1 MWSFRIGIPLKDLGC
16 NQCEIIQSSLH
27 RTQISLETINKGS
40 VEGLVSNDEQKKTGS
55 KNQTHRQAKEESGE
69 DLVLA
74 LSLVNFHG
82 VLLMILL

>member
-1 MWSFRIGIPLKDLGC
+1 MWRFRIGIPLKDLGY

-27 RTQISLETINKGS
+27 TTQISLEIINKGS
-40 VEGLVSNDEQKKTGS
+40 VEGLVSNDEQKETGP
-55 KNQTHRQAKEESGE
+55 KNQTHRQAKEEPGE

-82 VLLMILL
+82 VLLMMLL